1 MSQGLYRLGC
11 FSARRPWVVIGSW
24 LVLAVVVVGAASA
37 FGHKL
42 EDSFRVP
49 GMDSQQANDLL
60 TAAGTGQAG
69 VTAAIVVTPLDAT
82 STFFDSGPARDALAE
97 VQSGAAV
104 LPHVLS
110 TSDPV
115 GALRSG
121 PAAARASGVVSPD
134 GRVALVSLQYPV
146 LAELSAKD
154 LANLKDFGARARA
167 GSPLRIELGGALFF
181 AFEQPSANL
190 GEVVGLLVA
199 AVILFLAFGSLIAT
213 ALPIGM
219 AVFGLAVGVSSMSLL
234 AQLTVVPSWAPQLGG
249 MVGLGVGI
257 DYALFVVTRYRD
269 HLAHGLPV
277 AESVGRAIAT
287 AGQPVV
293 FAGGIVVVSVLGLA
307 AAGVPF
313 MTGGGVALAVVVA
326 IMVAVSVTLLPAFLG
341 LSGHAINRFGLPR
354 NGSARPGWSR
364 WVRQVTR
371 HAWAYALGVTALLL
385 ALATPVL
392 ALRVGMP
399 DDGALPTS
407 RSERR
412 AYDLVAQ
419 GFGPGRN
426 GPLVIAVDLATDP
439 SAVGPLAEAVAA
451 DAGIADVTPPQVNSA
466 AGIASLV
473 VFPTTGPQEKATR
486 DTIER
491 LRTQV
496 IPAAL
501 AGSPAHAHVGGQ
513 MVNFTDV
520 GVRVNDRL
528 PVFIGAVLALS
539 FLLLMLVFRSVL
551 VPLKAVLLNL
561 LSIGASYGV
570 MVMVFQWGWGGGLI
584 GLTSTVPIV
593 SFIPMF
599 MFAILFGLS
608 MDYEVFLLSRVRE
621 EYRDT
626 GDNEESVVR
635 GIAGTGRVITA
646 AALIMIAVFLA
657 FVTGPD
663 SATKMFGLGLATAI
677 LVDATLVRLVL
688 VPATM
693 KLLGDANWWLPGW
706 LDRLLPAIEIEMTNA
721 VPPPAATSDAG
732 PADESPSERALA
744 GKSLL
749 IYPRT
754 AAARRPDGARR
765 RSRTPREL
773 RDPGGLRPC
782 RALARPPAHSRGGI
796 STGSRGGLSSPG
808 TTHSVVSRA
817 LLPVISTRTTHGSHS
832 SRTRTDWTEDIVR
845 SRGVR

>member
-1 MSQGLYRLGC
+1 MMSRGLYRLGR

-24 LVLAVVVVGAASA
+24 LLLAVVVVGAAST

-60 TAAGTGQAG
+60 AAAGTGQAG
-69 VTAAIVVTPLDAT
+69 VTAQIVVTPTDRTAA
-82 STFFDSGPARDALAE
+82 FFGSASARDALAT
-97 VQSGAAV
+97 VQAGAAA

-110 TSDPV
+110 TSDPS
-115 GALRSG
+115 GALRAG
-121 PAAARASGVVSPD
+121 PGVARTSGVVSPD
-134 GRVALVSLQYPV
+134 GRVALISLQYP
-146 LAELSAKD
+146 AQDQLSVKD
-154 LANLKDFGARARA
+154 LENLKAFVAAARA
-167 GSPLRIELGGALFF
+167 GSPLRIESGGALYF
-181 AFEQPSANL
+181 AFEQPPANV
-190 GEVVGLLVA
+190 GEIVGLLVA
-199 AVILFLAFGSLIAT
+199 AAILFLAFGSLIAT

-219 AVFGLAVGVSSMSLL
+219 AIFGLAVGVSSMSLL

-257 DYALFVVTRYRD
+257 DYALFIVTRYRD
-269 HLAHGLPV
+269 QLAHQVPV
-277 AESVGRAIAT
+277 PQAVGRALAT

-313 MTGGGVALAVVVA
+313 MTGGGLALAVVVA
-326 IMVAVSVTLLPAFLG
+326 IMVSVSVTLLPAFLG
-341 LSGHAINRFGLPR
+341 LSGLAINRFGLR
-354 NGSARPGWSR
+354 RKGSTGTGWSR
-364 WVRQVTR
+364 WVRHVTR
-371 HAWAYALGVTALLL
+371 HAWAYVIAVTALLL

-399 DDGALPTS
+399 DDGALPAS
-407 RSERR
+407 RTERQ

-426 GPLVIAVDLATDP
+426 GPLVIAVELGGDPGAVGRLA
-439 SAVGPLAEAVAA
+439 SAVEADTGVAGVA
-451 DAGIADVTPPQVNSA
+451 PPTMNTA

-473 VFPTTGPQEKATR
+473 VFPTTGPQESATR
-486 DTIER
+486 GTLER
-491 LRTQV
+491 LRAQV

-501 AGSPAHAHVGGQ
+501 AGSPAHAYVGGQ

-570 MVMVFQWGWGGGLI
+570 MVMVFQWGWGADLI

-621 EYRDT
+621 EYHGT

-663 SATKMFGLGLATAI
+663 SATKMFGLGLSTAI
-677 LVDATLVRLVL
+677 LVDATLVRMVL
-688 VPATM
+688 VPAMM
-693 KLLGDANWWLPGW
+693 KLLRDANWWLPGW
-706 LDRLLPAIEIEMTNA
+706 LDRLLPTIGIGGADPSSHRLA
-721 VPPPAATSDAG
+721 LPDAEPDPEPE
-732 PADESPSERALA
+732 PADAL
-744 GKSLL
+744 S
-749 IYPRT
+749 
-754 AAARRPDGARR
+754 
-765 RSRTPREL
+765 
-773 RDPGGLRPC
+773 
-782 RALARPPAHSRGGI
+782 
-796 STGSRGGLSSPG
+796 
-808 TTHSVVSRA
+808 
-817 LLPVISTRTTHGSHS
+817 
-832 SRTRTDWTEDIVR
+832 
-845 SRGVR
+845 